1 MLEKLS
7 LRLRIFLIFAG
18 LEAGIL
24 AGIGLGLWMGVRRLS
39 GVERAAIDLTGGNV
53 SSAMSGLVTAGALAA
68 FVSFAL
74 VAWVWYL
81 FDQNVARPL
90 DTLAGGLRADAA
102 PDAHEGRYLGDVIHA
117 ARARLGMSA
126 PIGMTEHLMRDRDM
140 LEAALMVSED
150 AVLISDAEGRVVL
163 YNPAAA
169 ETLPNLALDRP
180 LDEVLGERRP
190 KRREEVMGGAELIA
204 LDRKPG
210 GEFCRL
216 PQCVAYDFTETR
228 PRGAPAKIPLS
239 SLDCVVFDLE
249 TTGLTPQD
257 DIVQIGAIRVLRG
270 RVVAA
275 ETFDILVDP
284 GRPIPPGS
292 TKVHGIS
299 NEMVRGAPNVM
310 QALTRL
316 KAFCGS
322 AVLVAHNAPFDMGFL
337 RRGPGPAFD
346 NPVLDTVLL
355 SAMVWGQAAP
365 HSLDALTER
374 LGITIPA
381 ALRHTALGDARAT
394 AAAFVRLI
402 PALEGKGIT
411 TLAEVTAE
419 ARRHKRLQSDANT
432 AVGGAAEAPPTPEAE
447 RADTLS

>member
-18 LEAGIL
+18 LAAGVL
-24 AGIGLGLWMGVRRLS
+24 AGIGLGIWMGMRRLS
-39 GVERAAIDLTGGNV
+39 GVERAAIDLTGSSV
-53 SSAMSGLVTAGALAA
+53 SSATSALVTSAVMGG
-68 FVSFAL
+68 FVAFAL
-74 VAWVWYL
+74 IAWVWYL

-102 PDAHEGRYLGDVIHA
+102 PDAYEGRYLGDVIHA

-140 LEAALMVSED
+140 LEAALTVSED

-169 ETLPNLALDRP
+169 ETLPNLALDRSVS
-180 LDEVLGERRP
+180 EVLGGRQP
-190 KRREEVMGGAELIA
+190 KRLEEVMGGAQLIA
-204 LDRKPG
+204 LEREPG

-216 PQCVAYDFTETR
+216 PHCVAYDFTESR
-228 PRGAPAKIPLS
+228 PRGAPATIPLS
-239 SLDCVVFDLE
+239 ALDCVVFDLE

-299 NEMVRGAPNVM
+299 NEMVRGALNVM
-310 QALTRL
+310 QGLTRL
-316 KAFCGS
+316 KAFCGN

-402 PALEGKGIT
+402 PALEGKGIM
-411 TLAEVTAE
+411 TLADVTAE
-419 ARRHKRLQSDANT
+419 ARRHKRLQSDANDGNPDEAMSEDVT
-432 AVGGAAEAPPTPEAE
+432 QNAV
-447 RADTLS
+447 